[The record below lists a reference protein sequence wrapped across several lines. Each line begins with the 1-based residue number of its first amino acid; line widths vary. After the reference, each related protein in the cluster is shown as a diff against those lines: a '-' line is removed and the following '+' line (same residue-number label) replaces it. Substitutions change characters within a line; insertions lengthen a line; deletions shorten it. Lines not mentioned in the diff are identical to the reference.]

1 MSDKRL
7 FCNDQG
13 HWVFCDETGQQHT
26 GVSVVRAYP
35 VTAPQTGWSI
45 LTERGHECH
54 WVARVQDESETFAA
68 ALCQALAE
76 REFLPRITA
85 LHGVSSFSVPSTW
98 DVQTDRGRAQLVLK
112 AEEDIRR
119 LNTSA
124 LLLVD
129 SAGVQYL
136 IRDLAQMDKATRK
149 FLDRFL

>member
-1 MSDKRL
+1 VTEKRL

-13 HWVFCDETGQQHT
+13 QWVFCDASGQQHT

-35 VTAPQTGWSI
+35 VTAPHAGWSI
-45 LTERGHECH
+45 LTEGGHECH
-54 WVARVQDESETFAA
+54 WVASVEDETETFAQ
-68 ALCQALAE
+68 ALREALAE

-98 DVQTDRGRAQLVLK
+98 DVETDRGRAQLVLK

-129 SAGVQYL
+129 AAGVQYL

-149 FLDRFL
+149 LLDRFL